1 MFRNEDPGMS
11 TNSRIGILIP
21 SENPDSSID
30 SAQIRSIYCHWD
42 GYPSHMGLTLHQN
55 YGTVDLVN
63 ELLDRGDASLIELN
77 GESEHYM
84 HSEGG
89 HKADLMTLD
98 HFTNHYLEQFN
109 YIAMPQEDGT
119 VEWIVCEPPNNS
131 YGNPEHPRRSS
142 VQFRLVINEILTDDN
157 NYPSLS
163 TDELQILYMDRNR
176 IERISPSVLGPAYQ
190 AAIQSLHNAS
200 GTRMKAMLKN
210 VV

>member
-1 MFRNEDPGMS
+1 MFRNEDPDMS

-21 SENPDSSID
+21 SQNPDSSID
-30 SAQIRSIYCHWD
+30 SATIRSVYCHWD

-119 VEWIVCEPPNNS
+119 VEWVVCGLPKE
-131 YGNPEHPRRSS
+131 RSS
-142 VQFRLVINEILTDDN
+142 VQFKLVINEILTDGN

-163 TDELQILYMDRNR
+163 TDELQILYMDRDR
-176 IERISPSVLGPAYQ
+176 IERISPSVLGTAYQ

-200 GTRMKAMLKN
+200 GTRM
-210 VV
+210 

>member
-1 MFRNEDPGMS
+1 MS

-21 SENPDSSID
+21 ALDPNSSID
-30 SAQIRSIYCHWD
+30 TAEIRSIYCHWD
-42 GYPSHMGLTLHQN
+42 GYPSHMGLTLHRN
-55 YGTVDLVN
+55 FRTVDLVQ
-63 ELLDRGDASLIELN
+63 ELLDQGDARLIELT
-77 GESEHYM
+77 GQSEHYM

-89 HKADLMTLD
+89 HPADIHTLD
-98 HFTNHYLEQFN
+98 YFTNNFLEAYN
-109 YIAMPQEDGT
+109 YIAIPQEDGT

-176 IERISPSVLGPAYQ
+176 IERISPSVLGTAYQ

-200 GTRMKAMLKN
+200 GTRMKAVLDKVSN
-210 VV
+210 VI

>member
-21 SENPDSSID
+21 TDFPDSSID
-30 SAQIRSIYCHWD
+30 SARVRSIYCHWD
-42 GYPSHMGLTLHQN
+42 GYPSHMGLVLHQN

-63 ELLDRGDASLIELN
+63 ELLDKGDASLIELN
-77 GESEHYM
+77 GESKHYM

-119 VEWIVCEPPNNS
+119 VEWVVCGLPKE
-131 YGNPEHPRRSS
+131 RSS
-142 VQFRLVINEILTDDN
+142 VQFKLVINEILTDGN

-176 IERISPSVLGPAYQ
+176 IERISPSIVGTIYQ
-190 AAIQSLHNAS
+190 AAVQSLHNAS
-200 GTRMKAMLKN
+200 GTRMQD